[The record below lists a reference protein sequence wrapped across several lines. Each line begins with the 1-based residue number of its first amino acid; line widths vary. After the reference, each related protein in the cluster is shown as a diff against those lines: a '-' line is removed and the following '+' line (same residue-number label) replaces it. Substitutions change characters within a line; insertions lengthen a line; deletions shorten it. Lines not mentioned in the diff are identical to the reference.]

1 MLSSKSSSCKILQRK
16 QVGHTNSIKGIQI
29 RGGQKLNGLLSDTI
43 QGFKDKASFDKKFV
57 TKLSVELCVGFV
69 TQLIAEFTKRGAQT
83 MVEID
88 FVIANLIMG
97 LFANFFSVYL
107 TAPSLKSSLEPVL
120 NKKETEFTK
129 FSDGCPDNAFQ
140 KVTTM
145 GPTFSILQ
153 RIYSVFK
160 VAPKL
165 FVIGFVAMALGTG
178 FTTILSLVRTFVQQG
193 GKLSV
198 FSGLI
203 SQSTLNGFI
212 ELFKTSFAIGIY
224 LAVSSNLRYQFIA
237 GILETRIIEPVFSK
251 LPILQTIGSFAAR
264 TANTYIGAAMM
275 VDYLKLVAKF

>member
-1 MLSSKSSSCKILQRK
+1 M
-16 QVGHTNSIKGIQI
+16 NSIKGIQI
-29 RGGQKLNGLLSDTI
+29 RGGMKLNGLLSDTI
-43 QGFKDKASFDKKFV
+43 QGFKDKASFDKKFI

-69 TQLIAEFTKRGAQT
+69 TQLVAEFSKRGAQT
-83 MVEID
+83 MVEFD

-107 TAPSLKSSLEPVL
+107 TAPSLKSSTAPKLD
-120 NKKETEFTK
+120 KKETKFTK

-140 KVTTM
+140 KVTTL
-145 GPTFSILQ
+145 GPNFSIVQ
-153 RIYSVFK
+153 RIFSVFK

-178 FTTILSLVRTFVQQG
+178 FTTILSLARSFIQQG
-193 GKLSV
+193 AKLSF

-203 SQSTLNGFI
+203 NQSTINGFI
-212 ELFKTSFAIGIY
+212 DLLRNSFAIGVY

-251 LPILQTIGSFAAR
+251 LPILQTIGSFVAR
-264 TANTYIGAAMM
+264 TANTYVGAAMM